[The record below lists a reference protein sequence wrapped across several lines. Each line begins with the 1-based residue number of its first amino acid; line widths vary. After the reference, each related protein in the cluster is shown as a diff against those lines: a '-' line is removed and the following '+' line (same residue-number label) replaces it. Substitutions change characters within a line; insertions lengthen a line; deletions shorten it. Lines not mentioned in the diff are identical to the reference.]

1 MEKKREAVS
10 TLGIEVDSEGA
21 TVLSTW
27 KVTLDKISGEKY
39 GDSAID
45 ILNVGCFMNPDNI
58 PKKMMMSL
66 AGDRIAL
73 NSSLLLLHKYSM
85 IRTSNTTFSIHRC
98 VGGGLTLKIWPMYS

>member
-1 MEKKREAVS
+1 M
-10 TLGIEVDSEGA
+10 GIEVNEEGA

-27 KVTLDKISGEKY
+27 KVTLDKICGEKY
-39 GDSAID
+39 GDTAIE

-73 NSSLLLLHKYSM
+73 NSSLLLLHQYSM
-85 IRTSNTTFSIHRC
+85 IRTSKTSFSIHRC
-98 VGGGLTLKIWPMYS
+98 VIT